1 MDKELL
7 KQAILQNP
15 EIVKKVRVQKIT
27 LNEEYFGDFMTT
39 GYIEDCMLREMM
51 EYLKEEGLLRFKH
64 ELDGNSK
71 KSVCE
76 LLIIDKDKLQSDI

>member
-15 EIVKKVRVQKIT
+15 EIVKKVRVQKVT

-39 GYIEDCMLREMM
+39 GYIEDCLTRE
-51 EYLKEEGLLRFKH
+51 LVQHFKQEGLLHFKH
-64 ELDGNSK
+64 ELNGNSK

-76 LLIIDKDKLQSDI
+76 LLIIDKDKLNEK

>member
-1 MDKELL
+1 MNKELL
-7 KQAILQNP
+7 VQAIIENP

-51 EYLKEEGLLRFKH
+51 EHLKKEGLLHFKH
-64 ELDGNSK
+64 ELNGNSK

-76 LLIIDKDKLQSDI
+76 LLIIDKDKLRSDI